1 MGCDPRMSGN
11 GGNKLQTADDTATVD
26 KDRLIAEIAD
36 RIGTLGVEMADIA
49 GNVEDVAGRVT
60 DQALKF
66 KALDGTTKAM
76 VDGNREID
84 RAARAAQSAASIAG
98 TEVAESRT
106 AVNGAVADIS
116 ELISAVGRIAERLNT
131 VNSVLE

>member
-1 MGCDPRMSGN
+1 MSGN